1 MARRFITKT
10 EIDQIADRGETVL
23 EVDPRT
29 TVTDLAR
36 EQAQQRGVSIRRVE
50 GADDPASPPVS
61 DSSPARAKV
70 RSAVIARLGEVP
82 ADLDAVIDRV
92 MKG

>member
-50 GADDPASPPVS
+50 AVDGPASPGSDPPVR
-61 DSSPARAKV
+61 ARV

-82 ADLDAVIDRV
+82 GDLDAVIDRV
-92 MKG
+92 MRG